1 MTYDISLVWFRRD
14 LRSFDHAAL
23 YAALKESRRVHCAFV
38 FDREILDCLPRRYDR
53 RVEFIWHSVRELQE
67 ELGRHGGG
75 LSVAYGHAREEIP
88 ALARRLKAEAVF
100 ANHDYE
106 PAAVARDGAVSAALA
121 RIGVRFITAKD
132 QVMFEKDE
140 ILTQAGQP
148 FSVFTPYKNA
158 WLKRLDGFFMQAYA
172 VEKYFNRLAPTGGA
186 RMPALADIGFET
198 TNLFELGI
206 PPGMSGAG
214 KLFAGFKKRMADYH
228 LILGGS

>member
-38 FDREILDCLPRRYDR
+38 FDREILDCLPRRHDR
-53 RVEFIWHSVRELQE
+53 RVEFIWHSVRELKE

-75 LSVAYGHAREEIP
+75 LTVAYGHAREEIP
-88 ALARRLKAEAVF
+88 ALARRLKADAVF

-132 QVMFEKDE
+132 QVIFEKDE

-172 VEKYFNRLAPTGGA
+172 VEKYFDRLAPPLERKGRSST
-186 RMPALADIGFET
+186 R
-198 TNLFELGI
+198 
-206 PPGMSGAG
+206 
-214 KLFAGFKKRMADYH
+214 
-228 LILGGS
+228 